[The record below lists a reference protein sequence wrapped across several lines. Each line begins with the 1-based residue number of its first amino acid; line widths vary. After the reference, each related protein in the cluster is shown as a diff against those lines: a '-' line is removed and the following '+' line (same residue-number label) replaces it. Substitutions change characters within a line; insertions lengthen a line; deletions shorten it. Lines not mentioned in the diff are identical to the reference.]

1 MPDGNRLSVLSVTV
15 KRISTAANVQ
25 ASHRP
30 VGSAPSTIAMRR
42 QRYPDALSD
51 GDFDLD
57 IAPRL
62 SPIQGNNNPIN
73 VIAQYRPLGVSK
85 NDDVDFPDCG
95 EGGGGS
101 RLRAANS
108 RTAMICSRVR

>member
-1 MPDGNRLSVLSVTV
+1 
-15 KRISTAANVQ
+15 
-25 ASHRP
+25 
-30 VGSAPSTIAMRR
+30 MRR

-73 VIAQYRPLGVSK
+73 VITQYRPLGVSK
-85 NDDVDFPDCG
+85 DDDGDFPARQVLLVPHVFVSRHKYF
-95 EGGGGS
+95 EGRG
-101 RLRAANS
+101 
-108 RTAMICSRVR
+108 RVK

>member
-1 MPDGNRLSVLSVTV
+1 
-15 KRISTAANVQ
+15 
-25 ASHRP
+25 
-30 VGSAPSTIAMRR
+30 MRR

-85 NDDVDFPDCG
+85 NDDGDFPARQVLLVPHVFVG
-95 EGGGGS
+95 RHKYFEGRGLGS
-101 RLRAANS
+101 
-108 RTAMICSRVR
+108 VK